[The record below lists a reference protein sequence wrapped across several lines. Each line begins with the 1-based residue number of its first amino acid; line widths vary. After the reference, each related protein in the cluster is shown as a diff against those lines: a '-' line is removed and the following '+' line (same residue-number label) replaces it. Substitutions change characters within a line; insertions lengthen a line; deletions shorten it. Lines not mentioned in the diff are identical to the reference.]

1 MDPESEQGAVRVAS
15 FLVLLAMVM
24 LMLHLLG
31 RVDPRE
37 RTRCEQA
44 CAPAPAHYTVSGG
57 CLCERSTG
65 FFQEK
70 RL

>member
-1 MDPESEQGAVRVAS
+1 MDPETEQGAVRVAS

-24 LMLHLLG
+24 LILHLLG
-31 RVDPRE
+31 RVDPKDRA
-37 RTRCEQA
+37 RCEQA
-44 CAPAPAHYTVSGG
+44 CAPSPAHYTLSG

-70 RL
+70 PL